1 MKKEI
6 WKTMDATT
14 LIIEQRFAT
23 FILLNVYRNPGMMK
37 KEAVKEDEGSM
48 KVKYQTLK
56 KLIDYG
62 LIREDEQKYKHNAK
76 PLFCTDLGNT
86 VAENLD
92 RIYKALP
99 YRECTPD
106 EYK

>member
-1 MKKEI
+1 MEYGP
-6 WKTMDATT
+6 TMDATT

-23 FILLNVYRNPGMMK
+23 FILLNVYRNPGILK
-37 KEAVKEDEGSM
+37 KMAVDEDGGSM
-48 KVKYQTLK
+48 RVKYQTLN

-76 PLFCTDLGNT
+76 PLFCTDMGNI
-86 VAENLD
+86 VGENLE
-92 RIYKALP
+92 RIYQALP
-99 YRECTPD
+99 HRECNPD